1 MNENRVEGAAKVVGG
16 RFQRAAG
23 ELLDDREMQVRGG
36 VRAGVGH
43 VQETA
48 GAAQEIL
55 EEAVGHVKS
64 AATTAGKVYGGV
76 SGFARD
82 VTQTIEE
89 RSYLAV
95 AVAAAIGLLAGLLIA
110 GRGPRVIYVK
120 PRV

>member
-23 ELLDDREMQVRGG
+23 ELLEDREMQVRGG
-36 VRAGVGH
+36 VREGVGH
-43 VQETA
+43 VQEAA
-48 GAAQEIL
+48 GTAQEVL

-64 AATTAGKVYGGV
+64 AASTAGKVYGGV
-76 SGFARD
+76 SGFARE